1 MSTPAGSATLSA
13 APGTFTSL
21 RHRNFRLM
29 WGGLLVSNSGTW
41 LQVVAQDYLVYQ
53 ITGRALDLGLVNV
66 ARAVALIS
74 LSFFGGA
81 VADRMD
87 KRRLLMVTQSLFA
100 ASAALLGLLVELHIV
115 RVWHIVAVAFFNA
128 VVLAVDNPA
137 RQALLPHLVPRE
149 HLMNAIALSSI
160 TFTGAAAVGPALAGP
175 VVAALGMDWG
185 FYLNAITYFA
195 VVCAVS
201 ALRLPPAPEKG
212 RREPVGAALA
222 SGLSYVAASPVI
234 LLLVSLLV
242 VTNFFAMPYQALLP
256 VFARRVFNGG
266 LRDLS
271 YLRAAPGLGALL
283 GGFLVARFSG
293 ISWKGILVLGSALG
307 MSAALLLFSASG
319 WMPVALL
326 LLCCVGALW
335 AVFQSSV
342 QTLMQQLTEDQM
354 RGRVMSLFTVSVIGM
369 WPLGALPL
377 SWAAD
382 QVGAPTATAA
392 GALIAGVYALAV
404 VFKGRRRLREVAG

>member
-201 ALRLPPAPEKG
+201 ALRLPPAREKG

>member
-1 MSTPAGSATLSA
+1 MNTAAGSATLSA